1 MWWNINTFNVWCHTR
16 KCNNSKAAA
25 ASQPSALSVCLYLFL
40 TLFKSKNRLSRTGF
54 SARVSTLQLLK
65 SRAEIICTQ
74 YFDAKI
80 TNVCEFP
87 HGNLTFDK
95 TQTGFEFS
103 TRSSAAVIYLFS
115 SSSATCWQQT
125 SQQASKHRSIS
136 AHQESARAGEIFER
150 PASFVCMSQPVALLL
165 VLFRRLAPY
174 LQLSSVFLLWHVDTR
189 FFSFYYT
196 THQRAASKPCTMVR
210 DVHLFGGAGLCSLG
224 ALTHHSGSRPQP
236 SPPWCSWIMA
246 ARLICLPSIKQEP
259 PYHQTE
265 QNAADP
271 SARS

>member
-1 MWWNINTFNVWCHTR
+1 MRIAAINYRSKVLNAMRVWWNINTFNVRCQTR
-16 KCNNSKAAA
+16 KCNNSKALRLPH
-25 ASQPSALSVCLYLFL
+25 SQVHWACIFILSIQKLTRIDYQGQVFPHECPHSATFE
-40 TLFKSKNRLSRTGF
+40 KSSL
-54 SARVSTLQLLK
+54 
-65 SRAEIICTQ
+65 RAEICTQ

-115 SSSATCWQQT
+115 SDLLTT
-125 SQQASKHRSIS
+125 NK
-136 AHQESARAGEIFER
+136 HQEYIRERARAGEIFER

-196 THQRAASKPCTMVR
+196 THQRAASKPSTPCTMVR

-224 ALTHHSGSRPQP
+224 ALTHTAQAGALELW
-236 SPPWCSWIMA
+236 PPA
-246 ARLICLPSIKQEP
+246 LFVYLP
-259 PYHQTE
+259 
-265 QNAADP
+265 
-271 SARS
+271 